1 MATNKLEGESC
12 QNWQLTNWRGKL
24 PKLTTNWRGKVAKIG
39 KMLPDTKLPKMVMCV
54 ENPYQCFQR
63 VYKYSCHLRAF
74 RATADVANNGK
85 SVIASKVA
93 IFGNF

>member
-1 MATNKLEGESC
+1 
-12 QNWQLTNWRGKL
+12 
-24 PKLTTNWRGKVAKIG
+24 
-39 KMLPDTKLPKMVMCV
+39 MLPDTKLPKMVMCI

-63 VYKYSCHLRAF
+63 VYKCSCHLRAF

-93 IFGNF
+93 IFGNFMECQNWKENLALHKGCQKRQKFLGKVAIFGNF